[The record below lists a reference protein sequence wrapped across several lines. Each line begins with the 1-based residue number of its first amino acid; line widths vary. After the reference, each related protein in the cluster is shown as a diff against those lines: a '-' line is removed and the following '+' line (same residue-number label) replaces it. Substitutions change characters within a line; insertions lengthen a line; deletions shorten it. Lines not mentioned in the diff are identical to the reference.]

1 MAADFFMN
9 SNIITKLR
17 KQAEDAWIKHF
28 NFCSDQGVWKTLDAT
43 LYDINLVAMSW
54 KLRWIEEQ
62 LDKMAEKDLIND
74 WPNDSSH
81 I

>member
-1 MAADFFMN
+1 MN
-9 SNIITKLR
+9 STLIKDLR
-17 KQAEDAWIKHF
+17 RQAEDAWTKHF
-28 NFCSDQGVWKTLDAT
+28 NFCSEQNVWKILDAS
-43 LYDINLVAMSW
+43 LYDINLVGMSW

-62 LDKMAEKDLIND
+62 LDKMAEKDLSND